1 MIRCAMPISRTCKT
15 ALGAALAALVAIPA
29 SAQDD
34 EIVTDGPNMRDVA
47 RTPLDILN
55 IDPQDIPPVLLE
67 AVANPYASDTLTGCA
82 AINVEITRLTRV
94 LGPDFDT
101 LAKQE
106 GLTPEK
112 VAQSAI
118 GSLIPFRGIIR
129 EVTGAAERQRSLETA
144 ILAGS
149 TRRGYLKGLGLSQGC
164 MVPARPISTAPVPQE
179 VITAAIEEGDE
190 D

>member
-1 MIRCAMPISRTCKT
+1 MPISRTSR
-15 ALGAALAALVAIPA
+15 AALAALCAPLCAGLLAVPA
-29 SAQDD
+29 AAQDD
-34 EIVTDGPNMRDVA
+34 EIVTDGPNMKDVA
-47 RTPLDILN
+47 RTPLEILN
-55 IDPQDIPPVLLE
+55 IDPEDIPQVLVE
-67 AVANPYASDTLTGCA
+67 AVANPYASDTLSGCA
-82 AINVEITRLTRV
+82 AINIEIARLTRV

-112 VAQSAI
+112 VAQGAI

-129 EVTGAAERQRSLETA
+129 EVTGAANRQRSLETA

-149 TRRGYLKGLGLSQGC
+149 TRRGYLKGLGYSQGC
-164 MVPARPISTAPVPQE
+164 MVPARPISTAPVE
-179 VITAAIEEGDE
+179 LDVSEGDE